1 MSRLR
6 RQLKKWNAGLLAAA
20 VVVSSLHISGAAVE
34 AAEPEF
40 NADDVVLK
48 VGVLSDPHF
57 AYSDDDAN
65 APARAEKYKNAITY
79 LNNRASNELDMIM
92 VAGDYTGTGSEA
104 QATIFAKATNEA
116 LASINEGK
124 KAADA
129 TKFIF
134 AYGNHDTD
142 WGGQMDYAG
151 WENVLN
157 QYGILD
163 SVEKGPE
170 GCYQATVTNN
180 GKNYHFYSLETYT
193 YNNPCNMFLTEALD
207 WLDDE
212 LEAVTTNDPNSY
224 VYVVSHGPIGETGV
238 YGSDIYF
245 DKNANWGTA
254 RSGYTGT
261 TTDGR
266 KTSSDVNGV
275 LKKYP
280 QVVYFSGHTHWTNM
294 LESSIMQK
302 DYTAINVSSL
312 NGGDL
317 FSAVSGYAED
327 NYQASRP
334 AFGLLV
340 EVDGSGNQKI
350 TRINLENNSEWGEPW
365 IMEAPNAEKT
375 HLTAYSQATRQ
386 KIPVFADGAALSV
399 TNVAYTENKDK
410 MTFDISFP
418 AATCENNIIR
428 YELVL
433 YDQNGNEIDA
443 KWMVGN
449 WTDHTT
455 GVAEGTSH
463 LDATK
468 FAYSFTVDGAD
479 LTGVTGFY
487 AKLFAIEEFG
497 GKSTALTWK
506 SQDSLQEV
514 SLLKPVGKEANKNMF
529 DGLTA
534 ERVFVAS
541 HQDVV
546 SNEFDSCGNLTT
558 NLNLMGTTDPW
569 TSVRYVVSEDKYN
582 HAQKNSKANTYY
594 SGWAAPGTYPQH
606 YTDLEASDTYVYETD
621 FSVSSCV
628 DGSAL
633 YLQIRTPDLGTN
645 AATWKSDY
653 SGVKISTNGTEL
665 YAYNAK
671 IGDTS
676 EAFKLSADSTKHHV
690 IAVSSQDKI
699 SVWIDDVLV
708 FDNVS
713 FVPDL
718 ANEAWVDLASATMLP
733 TMAVFVNNLNVS
745 ISGQYLYLYNVEEQ
759 VKSEIDAL
767 TMQSPVVFEGA
778 AGGYDATKVSFDAS
792 TKTYT
797 TNAVSSGTS
806 TIYWTKQFLNG
817 EFENNDTVITEFE
830 YTPSNLNYTGTEF
843 GTNPLGSV
851 WVTLRYNGGN
861 GTTNIQLLFRTNGP
875 QNLLFINGSTFNLET
890 NVNHVVNNQTVKVKA
905 IHDNEKLTLYLDDT
919 CVLKD
924 KKYTEVKSDA
934 NTADV
939 PPIIQVGAQN
949 MDLTVSNLSIRKA
962 DTEISNVTSLTDE
975 NNLLK
980 GQFAEIYSNVDASS
994 YWEAKPDAVI
1004 KETNIYSDMTYNTL
1018 TSAGFPADNCW
1029 SGELFSFFGSNN
1041 SKLRIA
1047 SNESYVLSTLTRVSN
1062 TKAQNNNY
1070 TSRLAISVAKYDGVK
1085 AWYFID
1091 DTTLTV
1097 YTTAPVTTIDL
1108 AATIGYEVGDY
1119 IRLTTLVSPYGYDIY
1134 ANGIYLYTFDGG
1146 DGSDVDYSVMDI
1158 GVYGAQ
1164 VRLLDTSIH
1173 YNYDNGELYKEKLLE
1188 EVANYSVKRKGIWYE
1203 DKTENDATV
1212 AEIKVAC
1219 ESLTTTSNATL
1230 KEYVGK
1236 VNELIASGK
1245 VTNNMVWDGTA
1256 SVGETHSIDQDGT
1269 TNTNWAYGSVM
1280 LFNSG
1285 CQLKK
1290 GETWLFEAD
1299 VDCVTGW
1306 MNRRVGFG
1314 LNAVDT
1320 ANPDVMIQNGTK
1332 FFWGTTWDS
1341 SNGNLSNSLEWKTGE
1356 DWHVQYIVKS
1366 FDSIRTIITNN
1377 ADGSTVCDYTMSWST
1392 NDRLSNTTED
1402 TTFYPRFYFA
1412 CGDYELTNI
1421 YVGYDVTNDVS
1432 SLNTAVTEAKT
1443 VDTTGY
1449 TTASVNEFNE
1459 AIAEAKAIADVCTDA
1474 YTNLYSKAE
1483 INAAEVAIATA
1494 KAALTAPTAQLI
1506 VGGNA
1511 TNTNEVTY
1519 GVANGEALPTAYV
1532 EDKYIIGW
1540 TLNGEAVTNYDASVA
1555 VTDYVADFIDRDM
1568 LDVYWQQSTK
1578 ETDSTV
1584 YRFIGSVNDTDKY
1597 SAVGFEFSLDG
1608 TTWYDLGRTT
1618 TVYEKIK
1625 ENNSSKSAADIYGNE
1640 YSEYLFVQ
1648 PLDFGSYKNV
1658 HVRSYVVLTD
1668 GETVVYGDASLKDV
1682 DKYNQN

>member
-1 MSRLR
+1 MSKLR
-6 RQLKKWNAGLLAAA
+6 KQLKKINAGILAAA
-20 VVVSSLHISGAAVE
+20 VVISSLHISGAAVE

-40 NADDVVLK
+40 NTDDVVLK

-65 APARAEKYKNAITY
+65 APARVEKYKNAITY

-104 QATIFAKATNEA
+104 QATIFAKATKEA

-157 QYGILD
+157 QYGVLD

-170 GCYQATVTNN
+170 GCYQATVTND
-180 GKNYHFYSLETYT
+180 GKTYHFFSLETYT

-212 LEAVTTNDPNSY
+212 LKAVTTNDPTSY

-254 RSGYTGT
+254 RAGYTGT

-266 KTSSDVNGV
+266 ATSSDVNGV

-317 FSAVSGYAED
+317 FSAVSGYVED

-375 HLTAYSQATRQ
+375 HLTAYSQAARQ
-386 KIPVFADGAALSV
+386 KAPVFADGAALSV

-410 MTFDISFP
+410 MTFDIGFP
-418 AATCENNIIR
+418 AASCDNNIIR

-433 YDQNGNEIDA
+433 YDQNGNEIDT

-455 GVAEGTSH
+455 GVAEGTNH

-468 FAYSFTVDGAD
+468 FAYSFSVESAE

-506 SQDSLQEV
+506 SKDSLQEV

-546 SNEFDSCGNLTT
+546 SNEFNSCGNLTT

-569 TSVRYVVSEDKYN
+569 TSVRYIVSEEKYN
-582 HAQKNSKANTYY
+582 HAQKNGKTNTYY
-594 SGWAAPGTYPQH
+594 GTWGASGVYPEQ
-606 YTDLEASDTYVYETD
+606 YTDLKASDTYVYETD
-621 FSVSSCV
+621 FSVSSCA

-633 YLQIRTPDLGTN
+633 YLQIRTPDLGAN
-645 AATWKSDY
+645 AAAWKSDY

-690 IAVSSQDKI
+690 IAVTSQDKI
-699 SVWIDDVLV
+699 SVWIDDILV

-718 ANEAWVDLASATMLP
+718 ANEAWADLASTTMLP
-733 TMAVFVNNLNVS
+733 TMAIFANNLNVS
-745 ISGQYLYLYNVEEQ
+745 ISGQYLYLYNVAEQ
-759 VKSEIDAL
+759 VKGEMGAL
-767 TMQSPVVFEGA
+767 TMQSPTIFEGA

-792 TKTYT
+792 TQTYT

-817 EFENNDTVITEFE
+817 EFKNNDTVITEFE
-830 YTPSNLNYTGTEF
+830 YTPSNLNYTGNEF
-843 GTNPLGSV
+843 GSNPLGSV
-851 WVTLRYNGGN
+851 WVTLRYNGTG
-861 GTTNIQLLFRTNGP
+861 GTNIQLLFRTNGP
-875 QNLLFINGSTFNLET
+875 QNLVYINGSTFNLET
-890 NVNHVVNNQTVKVKA
+890 NINHVVNNQTVKVKA
-905 IHDNEKLTLYLDDT
+905 IHDNEKVTLYLDGV
-919 CVLKD
+919 CVLKE
-924 KKYTEVKSDA
+924 KKFTDVKGDA

-939 PPIIQVGAQN
+939 PPIIQLGAQN
-949 MDLTVSNLSIRKA
+949 MNLTVSNLSIRKA
-962 DTEISNVTSLTDE
+962 DTVISNVTPLTDD

-1047 SNESYVLSTLTRVSN
+1047 PNESYVLSTLARVSN
-1062 TKAQNNNY
+1062 TRAQNSDY
-1070 TSRLAISVAKYDGVK
+1070 TSRLAISVAKYNGVK

-1091 DTTLTV
+1091 DTTMSI
-1097 YTTAPVTTIDL
+1097 YTDKLITTINL
-1108 AATIGYEVGDY
+1108 ASEIGYTVGDY
-1119 IRLTTLVSPYGYDIY
+1119 IRLTTLVSPFGYDVY
-1134 ANGIYLYTFDGG
+1134 ANGVHLYTFDGG

-1173 YNYDNGELYKEKLLE
+1173 YNYENGELYKEKILE
-1188 EVANYSVKRKGIWYE
+1188 SVEYYEVDRKGIWYE
-1203 DKTENDATV
+1203 DKAENDVIV
-1212 AEIKVAC
+1212 AQIKSAC
-1219 ESLTTTSNATL
+1219 ESLSTTSNETL
-1230 KEYVGK
+1230 KQYVGV
-1236 VNELIASGK
+1236 VNEAIASGK
-1245 VTNNMVWDGTA
+1245 VTNNMVWDGTTTI
-1256 SVGETHSIDQDGT
+1256 GETASLDLDGT
-1269 TNTNWAYGSVM
+1269 ANAGWSYDSIPIN
-1280 LFNSG
+1280 NG
-1285 CQLKK
+1285 CTYAE
-1290 GETWLFEAD
+1290 GDVVVYEAD
-1299 VDCVTGW
+1299 VHCVSGW
-1306 MNRRVGFG
+1306 SNRRVGFG
-1314 LNAVDT
+1314 LT
-1320 ANPDVMIQNGTK
+1320 AAPDGDIMIQNNQPHYYATENNTWK
-1332 FFWGTTWDS
+1332 YVTTISNTWQTGEKWHIQVIIKAFESIQTVITNVADGASIWDS
-1341 SNGNLSNSLEWKTGE
+1341 GE
-1356 DWHVQYIVKS
+1356 IAWTDFAKVAS
-1366 FDSIRTIITNN
+1366 AN
-1377 ADGSTVCDYTMSWST
+1377 
-1392 NDRLSNTTED
+1392 SNTV
-1402 TTFYPRFYFA
+1402 FYPRFYFA
-1412 CGDYELTNI
+1412 CGDYKLSNI
-1421 YVGYDVTNDVS
+1421 YAGYDVTNDVA
-1432 SLNTAVTEAKT
+1432 SLSTAVTDAKAVST
-1443 VDTTGY
+1443 EGY
-1449 TTASVNEFNE
+1449 TAASINAFNE
-1459 AIAEAKAIADVCTDA
+1459 AIAAAETIANACTDP
-1474 YTNLYSKAE
+1474 YTNPYSKAE
-1483 INAAEVAIATA
+1483 INAAEAAIATTQ
-1494 KAALTAPTAQLI
+1494 AALKEPTAHLEI
-1506 VGGNA
+1506 GGG
-1511 TNTNEVTY
+1511 EVNKTEH
-1519 GVANGEALPTAYV
+1519 GIAHGEVLPTGYV
-1532 EDKYIIGW
+1532 GEDKYIIGW
-1540 TLNGEAVTNYDASVA
+1540 TLDGAAVTNYDASVTD
-1555 VTDYVADFIDRDM
+1555 VTKYVADFIDTYM
-1568 LDVYWQQSTK
+1568 LDVAWQQNTK
-1578 ETDSTV
+1578 EGNSTV

-1608 TTWYDLGRTT
+1608 NKWYDLGNTT

-1625 ENNSSKSAADIYGNE
+1625 ENNGSKTAAQIYGTD

-1648 PLDFGSYKNV
+1648 PLNFGSYTEV
-1658 HVRSYVVLTD
+1658 YVRSYVILVD
-1668 GETVVYGDASLKDV
+1668 GETVVYGETSLKDV
-1682 DKYNQN
+1682 SEYGKN